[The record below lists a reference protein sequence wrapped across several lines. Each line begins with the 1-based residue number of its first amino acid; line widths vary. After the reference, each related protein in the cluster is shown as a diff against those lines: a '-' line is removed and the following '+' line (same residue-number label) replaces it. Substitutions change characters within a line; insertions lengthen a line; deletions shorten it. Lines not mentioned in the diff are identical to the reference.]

1 MKKQINWTESKNVKI
16 VKREVKNSPDNLS
29 AAFHAASKVIGCS
42 ASSVSQAWYNSI
54 RKKTTPSFKTT
65 SSKVEHANTK
75 NSPRKDRSVKEPIHQ
90 SVLSSRIYDG
100 MRVVTLKQY
109 YAV

>member
-29 AAFHAASKVIGCS
+29 AAFHAASKIIGCS
-42 ASSVSQAWYNSI
+42 QASVSQAWYNNI
-54 RKKTTPSFKTT
+54 RKKASPSFKT
-65 SSKVEHANTK
+65 SSSQVERVDIK
-75 NSPRKDRSVKEPIHQ
+75 NSPRKHRNSNPIHE
-90 SVLSSRIYDG
+90 SVLSSEVYDG

-109 YAV
+109 YTV